1 MDEQNEFTNGTEN
14 VEKNVENKETPV
26 QENPIGEN
34 AGAGASPYTDPGA
47 SGQTGGNFNG
57 WQSYQGAPNPG
68 NPYPQQ
74 PPAGNY
80 GGYPGNAP
88 NGGFQNFGG
97 QQTPP
102 QAAPQNPQE
111 YRWSYEDY
119 DKISQGNVG
128 YKPKN
133 NTGLKVFAAVMTV
146 VFLVTAAAFA
156 GFILYSRSSRN
167 GGDAALDNNI
177 SSSSSESRR
186 DGPQL
191 SLENRPAADEEEY
204 TDGVLSTEE
213 IAAKV
218 RPSVVGIQTYRTEYP
233 MQVYGTGSGIIMSED
248 GYIVTNAHVV
258 SGATG
263 GILVILD
270 NNEEYE
276 AEVVG
281 IDEKTD
287 VAVIKIDASNL
298 TAAEFGNSDELVVG
312 ERIVAIGNPTGMN
325 LAGSVTQGIVSGLK
339 RLISVTNEETNETIE
354 MEAIQVDAAI
364 NPGNS
369 GGALIN
375 KYGQVVGINSSKMS
389 STQIEGIGFAIPIST
404 AKPIVDDLIA
414 YGYVRGRVLL
424 GITYYPVSDAVG
436 AMSGYT
442 PGLWVQSVRE
452 DMDAYAKG
460 LRAGDIITQI
470 DGQDV
475 RDSATVKGI
484 LSAKKPGDSVELT
497 VVQQS
502 ISGKIKTYTIN
513 VTLAE
518 DKGSSQS
525 TGSGSSQPS
534 TDDGSDIKKLPFGE

>member
-167 GGDAALDNNI
+167 GGDAALDNDI

-298 TAAEFGNSDELVVG
+298 TAAEFGNSDELVLG

-484 LSAKKPGDSVELT
+484 LSAKKPGDSVKLT

-525 TGSGSSQPS
+525 TGSGSSEPS

>member
-167 GGDAALDNNI
+167 GGDAALDNDI

-375 KYGQVVGINSSKMS
+375 KYGQVVGINSSKLS

-525 TGSGSSQPS
+525 TGSGSSEPS
-534 TDDGSDIKKLPFGE
+534 IDDGSDIKKLPFGE

>member
-14 VEKNVENKETPV
+14 VETNVENKETPV
-26 QENPIGEN
+26 QENPIGGN

-167 GGDAALDNNI
+167 GGDAALDNDI

-502 ISGKIKTYTIN
+502 ISGKIRTYTIN

-525 TGSGSSQPS
+525 TGSGSSEPS
-534 TDDGSDIKKLPFGE
+534 IDDGSDIKKLPFGE

>member
-102 QAAPQNPQE
+102 QAASQNPQE

-156 GFILYSRSSRN
+156 GFILYSRSRN
-167 GGDAALDNNI
+167 GGDAALDNGI

-287 VAVIKIDASNL
+287 VAVIKIDAQQPD
-298 TAAEFGNSDELVVG
+298 GCG
-312 ERIVAIGNPTGMN
+312 
-325 LAGSVTQGIVSGLK
+325 
-339 RLISVTNEETNETIE
+339 
-354 MEAIQVDAAI
+354 
-364 NPGNS
+364 
-369 GGALIN
+369 
-375 KYGQVVGINSSKMS
+375 
-389 STQIEGIGFAIPIST
+389 
-404 AKPIVDDLIA
+404 
-414 YGYVRGRVLL
+414 VRQFR
-424 GITYYPVSDAVG
+424 
-436 AMSGYT
+436 
-442 PGLWVQSVRE
+442 
-452 DMDAYAKG
+452 
-460 LRAGDIITQI
+460 RAGGGRADRRHRQPHRHEP
-470 DGQDV
+470 GRL
-475 RDSATVKGI
+475 RDSGHRFRLKAAD
-484 LSAKKPGDSVELT
+484 LRDQRGD
-497 VVQQS
+497 QR
-502 ISGKIKTYTIN
+502 N
-513 VTLAE
+513 H
-518 DKGSSQS
+518 
-525 TGSGSSQPS
+525 
-534 TDDGSDIKKLPFGE
+534 

>member
-167 GGDAALDNNI
+167 GGDSALDNDI

-525 TGSGSSQPS
+525 TGSGSSEPS

>member
-167 GGDAALDNNI
+167 GGDAALDNDI
-177 SSSSSESRR
+177 SSSSFESRR

-298 TAAEFGNSDELVVG
+298 TAAEFGNSDELVLG

-525 TGSGSSQPS
+525 TGSGSSEPS

>member
-14 VEKNVENKETPV
+14 VETNVENKETPV
-26 QENPIGEN
+26 QENPIGGN

-167 GGDAALDNNI
+167 GGNAALDNDI

-525 TGSGSSQPS
+525 TGSGSSEPS

>member
-156 GFILYSRSSRN
+156 GFILYSRSRN

-263 GILVILD
+263 GILAILD

-375 KYGQVVGINSSKMS
+375 KYGRVVGINSSKLS

-484 LSAKKPGDSVELT
+484 LSAKKPGDSVKLT

-525 TGSGSSQPS
+525 TGSGSSEPS

>member
-14 VEKNVENKETPV
+14 VETNVENKETPV
-26 QENPIGEN
+26 QENPIGGN

-167 GGDAALDNNI
+167 GGDAALDNDI

-518 DKGSSQS
+518 DKGSYQS
-525 TGSGSSQPS
+525 TGSGSSEPS
-534 TDDGSDIKKLPFGE
+534 IDDGSDIKKLPFGE

>member
-167 GGDAALDNNI
+167 GGDAALDNDI

-298 TAAEFGNSDELVVG
+298 TAAEFGNSDELVLG

-442 PGLWVQSVRE
+442 PGLWVQSARE

-525 TGSGSSQPS
+525 TGSGSSEPS
-534 TDDGSDIKKLPFGE
+534 IDDGSDIKKLPFGE

>member
-167 GGDAALDNNI
+167 GGDVTLDNDI

-525 TGSGSSQPS
+525 TGSGSSEPS

>member
-14 VEKNVENKETPV
+14 VETNVENKETPV
-26 QENPIGEN
+26 QENPIGGN

-80 GGYPGNAP
+80 GGCPGNAP

-146 VFLVTAAAFA
+146 VFLVTAAALA

-167 GGDAALDNNI
+167 GGDAALDNDI

-525 TGSGSSQPS
+525 TGSGSSEPS
-534 TDDGSDIKKLPFGE
+534 IDDGSDIKKLPFGE

>member
-14 VEKNVENKETPV
+14 VETNVENKETPV
-26 QENPIGEN
+26 QENPIGGN

-167 GGDAALDNNI
+167 GGDAALDNDI

-204 TDGVLSTEE
+204 TYGVLSTEE

-525 TGSGSSQPS
+525 TGSGSSEPS
-534 TDDGSDIKKLPFGE
+534 IDDGSDIKKLPFGE

>member
-156 GFILYSRSSRN
+156 GFILYSRSRN
-167 GGDAALDNNI
+167 GGDAALDNDI

-525 TGSGSSQPS
+525 TGSGSSEPS
-534 TDDGSDIKKLPFGE
+534 IDDGSDIKKLPFGE

>member
-156 GFILYSRSSRN
+156 GFILYSRSRN

-375 KYGQVVGINSSKMS
+375 KYGQVVGINSSKLS

-525 TGSGSSQPS
+525 TGSGSSEPS
-534 TDDGSDIKKLPFGE
+534 IDDGSDIKKLPFGE

>member
-57 WQSYQGAPNPG
+57 WQSYQSAPNPG
-68 NPYPQQ
+68 NPYPQH

-156 GFILYSRSSRN
+156 GFILYSRSRN

-298 TAAEFGNSDELVVG
+298 TAAEFGNSDELVLG

>member
-156 GFILYSRSSRN
+156 GFILYSRSRN

-518 DKGSSQS
+518 DKGTSQS
-525 TGSGSSQPS
+525 TGSGSSEPS

>member
-167 GGDAALDNNI
+167 GGDAALDNDI

-298 TAAEFGNSDELVVG
+298 TAAEFGNSDELVLG

-525 TGSGSSQPS
+525 TGSGSSEPS

>member
-167 GGDAALDNNI
+167 GGDSALDNDI

-518 DKGSSQS
+518 DKGTSQS
-525 TGSGSSQPS
+525 TGSGSSEPS
-534 TDDGSDIKKLPFGE
+534 IDDGSDIKKLPFGE

>member
-74 PPAGNY
+74 PSAGNY

-156 GFILYSRSSRN
+156 GFILYSRSRT

-276 AEVVG
+276 AEVIG

-484 LSAKKPGDSVELT
+484 LSAKKPGDSVKLT

>member
-34 AGAGASPYTDPGA
+34 AGAGASPYTDSGA

-133 NTGLKVFAAVMTV
+133 STGLKVFAAVMTV

-156 GFILYSRSSRN
+156 GFILYSRSRN
-167 GGDAALDNNI
+167 GGDAALDNGI

-375 KYGQVVGINSSKMS
+375 KYGQVVGINSSKLS

-484 LSAKKPGDSVELT
+484 LSAKKPGDSVKLT

-525 TGSGSSQPS
+525 TGSGSSEPS
-534 TDDGSDIKKLPFGE
+534 IDDGSDIKKLPFGE

>member
-14 VEKNVENKETPV
+14 VEKNVEDKETPV

-156 GFILYSRSSRN
+156 GFILYSRSRN
-167 GGDAALDNNI
+167 GGDAALDNGI

-276 AEVVG
+276 AEVIG

>member
-156 GFILYSRSSRN
+156 GFILYSRSRN
-167 GGDAALDNNI
+167 GGDAALDNGI

-375 KYGQVVGINSSKMS
+375 KYGQVVGINSSKLS

-525 TGSGSSQPS
+525 TGSGSSEPS
-534 TDDGSDIKKLPFGE
+534 IDDGSDIKKLPFGE

>member
-14 VEKNVENKETPV
+14 VETNVENKETPV
-26 QENPIGEN
+26 QENPIGGN
-34 AGAGASPYTDPGA
+34 AGSGASPYTDPGA

-57 WQSYQGAPNPG
+57 WQSYQGVPNPG

-74 PPAGNY
+74 PPVGNY

-167 GGDAALDNNI
+167 GGDAALDNDI

-525 TGSGSSQPS
+525 TGSGSSEPS
-534 TDDGSDIKKLPFGE
+534 IDDGSDIKKLPFGE

>member
-14 VEKNVENKETPV
+14 VETNVENKETPV
-26 QENPIGEN
+26 QENPIGGN

-167 GGDAALDNNI
+167 GGDAALDNDI

-502 ISGKIKTYTIN
+502 ISGKIRTYTIN

-525 TGSGSSQPS
+525 TGSGSSEPS

>member
-146 VFLVTAAAFA
+146 VFLVTATAFA

-298 TAAEFGNSDELVVG
+298 TAAEFGNSDELVLG

-525 TGSGSSQPS
+525 TGSGSSEPS
-534 TDDGSDIKKLPFGE
+534 IDDGSDIKKLPFGE

>member
-156 GFILYSRSSRN
+156 GFILYSRSRN

-276 AEVVG
+276 AEVIG

-375 KYGQVVGINSSKMS
+375 KYGQVVGINSSKLS

-484 LSAKKPGDSVELT
+484 LSAKKPGDSVKLT

-534 TDDGSDIKKLPFGE
+534 IDDGSDIKKLPFGE

>member
-1 MDEQNEFTNGTEN
+1 MDEQNEFANGTEN

-34 AGAGASPYTDPGA
+34 AGAGASPYTDLGA

-156 GFILYSRSSRN
+156 GFILYSRSRN

-375 KYGQVVGINSSKMS
+375 KYGQVVGINSSKLS

-484 LSAKKPGDSVELT
+484 LSAKKPGDSVKLT

-525 TGSGSSQPS
+525 TGSGSSEPS
-534 TDDGSDIKKLPFGE
+534 IDDGSDIKKLPFGE

>member
-167 GGDAALDNNI
+167 GGDSALDNDI

-298 TAAEFGNSDELVVG
+298 TAAEFGNSDELVLG

-525 TGSGSSQPS
+525 TGSGSSEPS
-534 TDDGSDIKKLPFGE
+534 TDDGSDIKKLPFGK

>member
-1 MDEQNEFTNGTEN
+1 MDEQNEFANGTEN

-156 GFILYSRSSRN
+156 GFILYSRSRN

-518 DKGSSQS
+518 DKGTSQS
-525 TGSGSSQPS
+525 TGSGSSEPS
-534 TDDGSDIKKLPFGE
+534 IDDGSDIKKLPFGE

>member
-156 GFILYSRSSRN
+156 GFILYSRSRN
-167 GGDAALDNNI
+167 GGDAALDNGI

-534 TDDGSDIKKLPFGE
+534 INDGSDIKKLPFGE

>member
-156 GFILYSRSSRN
+156 GFILYSRSRN

-375 KYGQVVGINSSKMS
+375 KYGQVVGINSSKLS

-484 LSAKKPGDSVELT
+484 LSAKKPGDSVKLT

-525 TGSGSSQPS
+525 TGAGSSEPS

>member
-156 GFILYSRSSRN
+156 GFILYSRSRN

-375 KYGQVVGINSSKMS
+375 KYGQVVGINSSKLS

-518 DKGSSQS
+518 DKGTSQS
-525 TGSGSSQPS
+525 TGSGSSEPS

>member
-156 GFILYSRSSRN
+156 GFILYSRSRN

-375 KYGQVVGINSSKMS
+375 KYGQVVGINSSKLS

-484 LSAKKPGDSVELT
+484 LSAKKPGDSVKLT

-525 TGSGSSQPS
+525 TGSGSSEPS

>member
-156 GFILYSRSSRN
+156 GFILYSRSRN

-375 KYGQVVGINSSKMS
+375 KYGQVVGINSSKLS

-484 LSAKKPGDSVELT
+484 LSAKKPGDSVKLT

-518 DKGSSQS
+518 DKGTSQS
-525 TGSGSSQPS
+525 TGSGSSEPS

>member
-156 GFILYSRSSRN
+156 GFILYSRNSRN
-167 GGDAALDNNI
+167 GGDSALDNDI

-276 AEVVG
+276 AEVIG

-518 DKGSSQS
+518 DKGTSQS
-525 TGSGSSQPS
+525 TGSGSSEPS

>member
-156 GFILYSRSSRN
+156 GFILYSRSRN

-263 GILVILD
+263 GILAILD

-375 KYGQVVGINSSKMS
+375 KYGQVVGINSSKLS

-484 LSAKKPGDSVELT
+484 LSAKKPGDSVKLT

-525 TGSGSSQPS
+525 TGSGSSEPS

>member
-14 VEKNVENKETPV
+14 VETNVENKETPV
-26 QENPIGEN
+26 QENPIGGN

-156 GFILYSRSSRN
+156 GFILYSRSRN

-375 KYGQVVGINSSKMS
+375 KYGQVVGINSSKLS

-484 LSAKKPGDSVELT
+484 LSAKKPGDSVKLT

>member
-156 GFILYSRSSRN
+156 GFILYSRSSRS

-276 AEVVG
+276 AEVIG

-298 TAAEFGNSDELVVG
+298 TAAEFGNSDELVGG

-525 TGSGSSQPS
+525 TGSGSSEPS
-534 TDDGSDIKKLPFGE
+534 IDDGSDIKKLPFGE

>member
-47 SGQTGGNFNG
+47 SGQAGGNFNG

-167 GGDAALDNNI
+167 GGDAALDNDI

-298 TAAEFGNSDELVVG
+298 TAAEFGNSDELVLG

-525 TGSGSSQPS
+525 TGSGSSEPS